1 MKKSLILTLIVMFFA
16 SFTSFAQSDAQ
27 NGKKQEAKTEKSK
40 DNKKVKVAEIT
51 FEALEYDYGN
61 IYKGDNG
68 ECEFKFKNTGKAPL
82 TITNCKAS
90 CGCTVPS
97 WPKDPIPPKGTGV
110 IKVKYDT
117 NRIGTI
123 NKSITVSSDAINNSV
138 VLHIKGYIS
147 EKPVESVPEQQSPMM
162 KATN

>member
-1 MKKSLILTLIVMFFA
+1 MKKIVCLLMTLCFIA
-16 SFTSFAQSDAQ
+16 SFSLQAQ
-27 NGKKQEAKTEKSK
+27 EKENS
-40 DNKKVKVAEIT
+40 KKVKEPEIT
-51 FEALEYDYGN
+51 FEKTVYNYGH
-61 IYKGDNG
+61 IYQGDNG
-68 ECEFKFKNTGKAPL
+68 VCEFVFKNTGKADL
-82 TITNCKAS
+82 ILTNCRSS